1 MLLLHEIRTLFGGEA
16 FDCVA
21 KGCAGDPAT
30 VSLQETDKKSMVP
43 LAYLTEHP
51 SDCLT
56 HKIMLRIKEG
66 LS

>member
-16 FDCVA
+16 FDRVA

-30 VSLQETDKKSMVP
+30 VSLQETDKKSMVS

-51 SDCLT
+51 ADCLT
-56 HKIMLRIKEG
+56 HKIMLRIKEAF
-66 LS
+66 S